1 MGLGSCLP
9 VIRVGESLRLPASS
23 WKAALK
29 LCAGGGGRGRTA
41 QDKSK
46 GRAALAGLAT
56 DPSPSVA
63 AQQGSSEDLEF
74 VRWTEGRWV
83 LQAGE
88 TARKQSVLGAGGDK
102 REGMETARTLPS
114 IEQLLHK

>member
-1 MGLGSCLP
+1 MGLGLCLP

-29 LCAGGGGRGRTA
+29 LCVGGGGRGRTA

-46 GRAALAGLAT
+46 GRAALAGLAP

-88 TARKQSVLGAGGDK
+88 TARKQSVLGAGGI
-102 REGMETARTLPS
+102 RERAWK
-114 IEQLLHK
+114 LLEPCPA